1 MTVLESAEPSMPLED
16 RAADTWEPLSVVA
29 DHAGAHWPDRARS
42 AAVQFTAEAADNG
55 DMSTRVRLLI
65 DCRDA
70 FEDQEAIPTTVLIE
84 RLRRDPEAPWRE
96 YGPQGLTAMKLG
108 QMLREYEIRS
118 STMRFPGLG
127 QAKGYCRIDFN
138 DAWGRYCPEPL
149 TLPGQSPPG
158 GEAVPAVT
166 ASTSQVSAVRLD
178 EVVRLSRTTETS
190 RTSLTS
196 TNEAVEAGTAHPPLR
211 VIGGAR

>member
-158 GEAVPAVT
+158 GEALRR
-166 ASTSQVSAVRLD
+166 ASSAVPD
-178 EVVRLSRTTETS
+178 
-190 RTSLTS
+190 
-196 TNEAVEAGTAHPPLR
+196 EAVRRPRRRNHWTVGPPCRTPWQSARATHAAQAPDAQAGAADP
-211 VIGGAR
+211 